1 MGLTYYTT
9 NAVYQE
15 LEKYYDGSF
24 VWASGSAWIL
34 LYSDKSA
41 SVKALVFVSGKSSH
55 GLNSETDSRLLAAEG
70 AARKLAVTGGV
81 PYATILFDDLAV
93 EIDHVQLDTRA
104 VTLSELKNWF
114 FDKGLDVKTGSTRKA
129 INSRESSAYHNWQR
143 ANLGAISVTD
153 IDLIRFDDKRLRII
167 QLIELKR
174 SFYSLSKWSPYP
186 VDFSNF
192 NAIESLASRVDADF
206 LIVYNVR
213 HRDPWHDDASSLSI
227 FSYSENGGPVSQGVK
242 SINDFRIGL

>member
-1 MGLTYYTT
+1 LAYYTT

-24 VWASGSAWIL
+24 VWTSGSAWIL
-34 LYSDKSA
+34 LYSDSAA
-41 SVKALVFVSGKSSH
+41 SVKALVFVSGNSSH
-55 GLNSETDSRLLAAEG
+55 GLNSEADARLLAAE
-70 AARKLAVTGGV
+70 AVARKLAIAGGV
-81 PYATILFDDLAV
+81 PFATILFDDVAV
-93 EIDHVQLDTRA
+93 EIDHVQLDTRL

-114 FDKGLDVKTGSTRKA
+114 FDKGLDVKTGSTGKA
-129 INSRESSAYHNWQR
+129 INSQESSAYHNWQR

-153 IDLIRFDDKRLRII
+153 IDLIRLNDDRKRVI

-186 VDFSNF
+186 ADFSNF
-192 NAIESLASRVDADF
+192 NAIESLASRVDAEF

-213 HRDPWHDDASSLSI
+213 YKNPWLDDASSLSI
-227 FSYSENGGPVSQGVK
+227 FSYSESGGPVSLGVK

>member
-1 MGLTYYTT
+1 MTYYTT

-15 LEKYYDGSF
+15 LEKHYDGTF

-34 LYSDKSA
+34 LYSDSSA

-55 GLNSETDSRLLAAEG
+55 GLNSEADSRLLAAE
-70 AARKLAVTGGV
+70 ATARQLAVTGGI
-81 PYATILFDDLAV
+81 PFATILFDDLAV
-93 EIDHVQLDTRA
+93 EIDHVQLDTRL

-153 IDLIRFDDKRLRII
+153 IDLIRLDHKGNRII

-174 SFYSLSKWSPYP
+174 SFYPLSKWSPYS

-192 NAIESLASRVDADF
+192 NAIESLAGRVHADF

-213 HRDPWHDDASSLSI
+213 HKDPWHDDASSLSV

>member
-1 MGLTYYTT
+1 MAYYTT

-34 LYSDKSA
+34 LYSDSSA
-41 SVKALVFVSGKSSH
+41 SVKALVFVSGKSCH
-55 GLNSETDSRLLAAEG
+55 GVNSQADTRISAAEA
-70 AARKLAVTGGV
+70 AARKLAATGGI
-81 PYATILFDDLAV
+81 PFATILFDDLAV
-93 EIDHVQLDTRA
+93 EIDHVQLDTRL

-153 IDLIRFDDKRLRII
+153 IDLIRFDDERKQII

-174 SFYSLSKWSPYP
+174 SFYSLSKWSPFP
-186 VDFSNF
+186 VDFPNF

-213 HRDPWHDDASSLSI
+213 YKEPWRDDASSLSI
-227 FSYSENGGPVSQGVK
+227 FSYSESEGPRSLGVK